1 MMTEHSF
8 EYKALRF
15 LNDRIERYDIT
26 DHSLKIAL
34 YDIPENEYIQGM
46 DHLKNVGYVKN
57 KELYEKGLSITPQG
71 QVKLQQLQ
79 RIVDN
84 EKKQE
89 TQFKIKYPLGLSQE
103 LFWTLLI
110 ALVSGAFGFGIYFG
124 SNKFDRN
131 LIELSETNKEL
142 KDTIKVRENTIT
154 YIRHNSDSA
163 LNILSH
169 MPYNEMTLDTLSF
182 RKVQTTIEN
191 AGAALNLNK

>member
-1 MMTEHSF
+1 MTEQSF

-15 LNDRIERYDIT
+15 LNDRFERYDIT

-34 YDIPENEYIQGM
+34 YDIPENEYIHG
-46 DHLKNVGYVKN
+46 LNVLRNVGYIKN

-71 QVKLQQLQ
+71 QVRLQQLQ
-79 RIVDN
+79 KIVDN

-89 TQFKIKYPLGLSQE
+89 IQSIIKYPLGLSQE
-103 LFWTLLI
+103 LFWTVLI
-110 ALVSGAFGFGIYFG
+110 ALVGGAFGLGIYFG
-124 SNKFDRN
+124 SSKFDRN
-131 LIELSETNKEL
+131 LIELSDTNREL
-142 KDTIKVRENTIT
+142 KDTIKVRENTIK

-163 LNILSH
+163 LTILSH

-191 AGAALNLNK
+191 AGAALYLNK